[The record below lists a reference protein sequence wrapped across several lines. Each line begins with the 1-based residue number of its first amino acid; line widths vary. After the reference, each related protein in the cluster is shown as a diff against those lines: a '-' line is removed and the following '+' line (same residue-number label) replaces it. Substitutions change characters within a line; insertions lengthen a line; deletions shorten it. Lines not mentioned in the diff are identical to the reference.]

1 VTGMKLKIS
10 FPERPIYKAPLE
22 ILQHLYYYTVQ
33 YGLSVRQF
41 TGAHQNYWEELPKRL
56 REGQNN
62 PHKLEEIMQELEQL
76 AEGADERLKKRRS
89 QKDGKWA
96 EKEIVL
102 NAQLLSVL
110 SAFPEELIS
119 LGFNILIRTEILPQH
134 LQIVDVSFKKENDRD
149 AFVFVEP
156 DILFLGND
164 HLFMVEMKTRGGT
177 KSSRNYPAS
186 QLLNYFRLIAECQD
200 SEDNS
205 LPTTFSHLILVP
217 TMDPK
222 WVENY
227 SEWVLDIC
235 DKDEGR
241 FKVNPDACI
250 RIGGEKSSF
259 NHERVRNLLDE
270 TPIFYRSWKQLDDSF
285 KSAIQKYD
293 DKRNQGHWY
302 KISRELTDLAKIA
315 GKYA

>member
-1 VTGMKLKIS
+1 MTLKIS
-10 FPERPIYKAPLE
+10 FPERPICKAPLE
-22 ILQHLYYYTVQ
+22 VLQHLYYYTAQ

-41 TGAHQNYWEELPKRL
+41 TGAHQNYWEKLPKSL

-62 PHKLEEIMQELEQL
+62 PHKLEGIIQELEQL

-110 SAFPEELIS
+110 SAFPDELIS
-119 LGFNILIRTEILPQH
+119 LGFNILLGSEILPKH
-134 LQIVDVSFKKENDRD
+134 LEIVDVSFKKEDDRD

-156 DILFLGND
+156 DILFWGSR
-164 HLFMVEMKTRGGT
+164 HLFMIELKTRGGT
-177 KSSRNYPAS
+177 KSSRNYPPS

-217 TMDPK
+217 TRDPK
-222 WVENY
+222 WLDNY
-227 SEWVLDIC
+227 SEWVLDLC
-235 DKDEGR
+235 DKDDGR

-250 RIGGEKSSF
+250 TVGGGKSSF

-270 TPIFYRSWKQLDDSF
+270 VPIFYRSWKQLDDSF
-285 KSAIQKYD
+285 KSAIQKYG
-293 DKRNQGHWY
+293 DKRNQGHWN
-302 KISRELTDLAKIA
+302 KISRELTSLAKIA
-315 GKYA
+315 GKYT